1 MSGFGCQVSGGRIGR
16 IHIADNCYLIYL
28 ISDTKYL
35 KPEAHYLIFLTPDT
49 TYLTP
54 DTTYLTPDT

>member
-35 KPEAHYLIFLTPDT
+35 KPEAHYLIFLTPD
-49 TYLTP
+49 P
-54 DTTYLTPDT
+54 